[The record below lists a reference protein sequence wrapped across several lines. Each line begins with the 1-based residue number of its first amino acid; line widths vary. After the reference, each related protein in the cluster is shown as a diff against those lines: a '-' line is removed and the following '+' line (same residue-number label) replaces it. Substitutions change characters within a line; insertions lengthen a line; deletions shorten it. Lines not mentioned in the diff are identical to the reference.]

1 MILIIGGDRIDTIK
15 DFLNKK
21 TGETSVIHWDG
32 RSVRIT
38 DKKIPKDTNHILLIT
53 DFINHNTM
61 YHFKKEAKRKNI
73 PLICSKRSIN
83 SISESYEQRG
93 LNEVD

>member
-1 MILIIGGDRIDTIK
+1 M
-15 DFLNKK
+15 
-21 TGETSVIHWDG
+21 IHWDG

-61 YHFKKEAKRKNI
+61 YHFKKEAKRKKI

-83 SISESYEQRG
+83 SILESYEQRL

>member
-1 MILIIGGDRIDTIK
+1 MILIIGGDKI
-15 DFLNKK
+15 
-21 TGETSVIHWDG
+21 ET
-32 RSVRIT
+32 
-38 DKKIPKDTNHILLIT
+38 IT
-53 DFINHNTM
+53 DFLNHNTM

>member
-1 MILIIGGDRIDTIK
+1 MILIIGGDKIDTIK

-21 TGETSVIHWDG
+21 TGENSVVHWDG
-32 RSVRIT
+32 RNVRVT

-53 DFINHNTM
+53 DFLNHNTM
-61 YHFKKEAKRKNI
+61 YYFKKEAKRKNI

-83 SISESYEQRG
+83 SIYESYEQRS
-93 LNEVD
+93 LND

>member
-1 MILIIGGDRIDTIK
+1 MILVIGGDRIDSIK
-15 DFLNKK
+15 EFLNQKI
-21 TGETSVIHWDG
+21 GESSVIHWDG
-32 RSVRIT
+32 RNVRIT

-93 LNEVD
+93 LND